1 MQDHPAPCN
10 TVQREWKVEEWL
22 VANYGFLPLWGSRR
36 PDDVTHPT
44 IRGSKVEQ
52 YTDREIQRLHSFKLR
67 IVHQTN
73 HSILSG
79 RCPDGKS
86 SGVLVQMIILSKTSG
101 VTVTWSVYWDCDS
114 EKWRWQT
121 QWSPILGDRRL
132 VMGGWGIKWC
142 RSVFR
147 HLIIMGETSCQL
159 DFLHFWKMFV
169 NPVST
174 FKAISWSGCKVPH
187 WG

>member
-10 TVQREWKVEEWL
+10 T
-22 VANYGFLPLWGSRR
+22 
-36 PDDVTHPT
+36 
-44 IRGSKVEQ
+44 
-52 YTDREIQRLHSFKLR
+52 IQRGVKSGRVAGGKLWFLASLR
-67 IVHQTN
+67 KPPTWWCHPSNHQRVKGGAIYRPRNSEVAFFQTEDCESSSN
-73 HSILSG
+73 KSPHIIG

-86 SGVLVQMIILSKTSG
+86 SGVLVQMIILSNITPA
-101 VTVTWSVYWDCDS
+101 WSVYWDCDS

-147 HLIIMGETSCQL
+147 HLIIIGETSRQL
-159 DFLHFWKMFV
+159 EFLHFWKMFV